1 MTDSEVLQLRSV
13 AHTDPGLHRSNNED
27 SGYVSARLLVVADGM
42 GGHAYGEVASSTAV
56 SVLAELDKSV
66 PWPPATPGS
75 NDSSPP
81 TDEATEEVGEDG
93 EDGPTEPGPPSESP
107 TDERPADENPTDDLP
122 AAEDPAAEDPVAQDP
137 VAQDLADEDPAAE
150 DPDLLEALGGAI
162 REIGDRLTSLA
173 QQDSD
178 LATMGTTV
186 TAFMWDGGMRLAIAH
201 IGDSRAY
208 LLRDDQF
215 GQLTRDHTLVQSL
228 VDEGKLTPEQAA
240 VHPRRSVL
248 MRALQSGGTSEPD
261 LYYWQAQPGDRYLLC
276 SDGLSDVIPDELI
289 GQVLA
294 SVPDPD
300 DAAATFIDLAKQGG
314 GPDNITCVIA
324 DLVASS
330 AAPMTEPLIIG
341 AAEANVAASPQAN

>member
-56 SVLAELDKSV
+56 GILAELDK
-66 PWPPATPGS
+66 T
-75 NDSSPP
+75 
-81 TDEATEEVGEDG
+81 
-93 EDGPTEPGPPSESP
+93 
-107 TDERPADENPTDDLP
+107 LP
-122 AAEDPAAEDPVAQDP
+122 AEVSEG
-137 VAQDLADEDPAAE
+137 EE
-150 DPDLLEALGGAI
+150 SPDLLEALGDAI
-162 REIGDRLTSLA
+162 KEIGDRLTNLA
-173 QQDSD
+173 QEDAE

-186 TAFMWDGGMRLAIAH
+186 TAFLWDGESQFAIAH

-208 LLRDDQF
+208 LLRGDQY

-261 LYYWQAQPGDRYLLC
+261 LYYWQAEPGDRYLLC
-276 SDGLSDVIPDELI
+276 SDGLSDVVPDELV

-294 SVPDPD
+294 SIPDPD

-314 GPDNITCVIA
+314 GPDNITCIIA
-324 DLVASS
+324 DLVTSS
-330 AAPMTEPLIIG
+330 AEPISEPLIIG
-341 AAEANVAASPQAN
+341 AAESQVVVEPEPEPANGG

>member
-1 MTDSEVLQLRSV
+1 MTDSAEGAGPLQEVGNDGVLQLRSV

-27 SGYVSARLLVVADGM
+27 SGYLSARLLVVADGM
-42 GGHAYGEVASSTAV
+42 GGHAYGEVASSTAI
-56 SVLAELDKSV
+56 SILAEMDKHV
-66 PWPPATPGS
+66 PWPTAS
-75 NDSSPP
+75 DDSEV
-81 TDEATEEVGEDG
+81 EA
-93 EDGPTEPGPPSESP
+93 
-107 TDERPADENPTDDLP
+107 
-122 AAEDPAAEDPVAQDP
+122 
-137 VAQDLADEDPAAE
+137 
-150 DPDLLEALGGAI
+150 PDLLEVLGEAI
-162 REIGDRLTSLA
+162 REIGDRLTDLA
-173 QQDSD
+173 QEDAE

-186 TAFMWDGGMRLAIAH
+186 TAFMWDGGSQLAIAH

-208 LLRDDQF
+208 LLRGEQY

-248 MRALQSGGTSEPD
+248 MRALQSGGASEPD
-261 LYYWQAQPGDRYLLC
+261 LYYWQAEPGDRYLLC

-300 DAAATFIDLAKQGG
+300 DAATTFIDLAKQGG

-324 DLVASS
+324 DLVTSS
-330 AAPMTEPLIIG
+330 AEPISTPLIIG
-341 AAEANVAASPQAN
+341 AAESQATVAEAANGA

>member
-1 MTDSEVLQLRSV
+1 MTDSAEGAGPRQAVEDDGVLQLRSV
-13 AHTDPGLHRSNNED
+13 AHTDPGLHRTNNED

-42 GGHAYGEVASSTAV
+42 GGHAYGEVASSTAI
-56 SVLAELDKSV
+56 SILAEMDKSL
-66 PWPPATPGS
+66 PWSTTPI
-75 NDSSPP
+75 
-81 TDEATEEVGEDG
+81 E
-93 EDGPTEPGPPSESP
+93 PTEDAEA
-107 TDERPADENPTDDLP
+107 EPAPE
-122 AAEDPAAEDPVAQDP
+122 
-137 VAQDLADEDPAAE
+137 
-150 DPDLLEALGGAI
+150 PDLLEALGGAI
-162 REIGDRLTSLA
+162 SEIGDRLTNLA
-173 QQDSD
+173 QEDAE

-186 TAFMWDGGMRLAIAH
+186 TAFMWDGASQMAIAH

-208 LLRDDQF
+208 LLRGDQY

-248 MRALQSGGTSEPD
+248 MRALQSGGASEPD
-261 LYYWQAQPGDRYLLC
+261 LYYWQAEPGDRYLLC
-276 SDGLSDVIPDELI
+276 SDGLSDVVPDELI
-289 GQVLA
+289 GQVLS

-330 AAPMTEPLIIG
+330 ADPMTEPLIIG
-341 AAEANVAASPQAN
+341 AAESQSLSGSAQGD

>member
-42 GGHAYGEVASSTAV
+42 GGHAYGEVASSTAI
-56 SVLAELDKSV
+56 SILANLDKSV
-66 PWPPATPGS
+66 PWPPAAPVDETS
-75 NDSSPP
+75 DSEAAAPDASP
-81 TDEATEEVGEDG
+81 DSEA
-93 EDGPTEPGPPSESP
+93 
-107 TDERPADENPTDDLP
+107 PADPETSTYSKASTNPD
-122 AAEDPAAEDPVAQDP
+122 
-137 VAQDLADEDPAAE
+137 E
-150 DPDLLEALGGAI
+150 DPDLLDALGGAI

-186 TAFMWDGGMRLAIAH
+186 TAFMWDGGTQLAIAH

-294 SVPDPD
+294 SIPDPD

-341 AAEANVAASPQAN
+341 AAESNAATTLPHE

>member
-27 SGYVSARLLVVADGM
+27 SGYVSARLLAVADGM

-56 SVLAELDKSV
+56 NVLADLDKSV
-66 PWPPATPGS
+66 PWPRSA
-75 NDSSPP
+75 DDESS
-81 TDEATEEVGEDG
+81 TDESSTEED
-93 EDGPTEPGPPSESP
+93 S
-107 TDERPADENPTDDLP
+107 AD
-122 AAEDPAAEDPVAQDP
+122 
-137 VAQDLADEDPAAE
+137 E

-186 TAFMWDGGMRLAIAH
+186 TAFMWDGGTRLAVAH

-294 SVPDPD
+294 SIPDPD

-330 AAPMTEPLIIG
+330 APPITEPLIIG
-341 AAEANVAASPQAN
+341 AAESNVTTSPQGN

>member
-1 MTDSEVLQLRSV
+1 MTDGEVLQLRSV

-56 SVLAELDKSV
+56 GILAELDKSL
-66 PWPPATPGS
+66 PPMGS
-75 NDSSPP
+75 G
-81 TDEATEEVGEDG
+81 DEG
-93 EDGPTEPGPPSESP
+93 
-107 TDERPADENPTDDLP
+107 
-122 AAEDPAAEDPVAQDP
+122 
-137 VAQDLADEDPAAE
+137 
-150 DPDLLEALGGAI
+150 PDLLDALGEAI
-162 REIGDRLTSLA
+162 RDIGDQLTTLA
-173 QQDSD
+173 QDD
-178 LATMGTTV
+178 PELATMGTTV
-186 TAFMWDGGMRLAIAH
+186 TAFMWDGGNQLAIAH

-208 LLRDDQF
+208 LLRGDQY

-228 VDEGKLTPEQAA
+228 VDEGKITAEQAA

-248 MRALQSGGTSEPD
+248 MRALQSGGASEPD
-261 LYYWQAQPGDRYLLC
+261 LYYWQAEPGDRYLLC
-276 SDGLSDVIPDELI
+276 SDGLTDVVPDELI

-294 SVPDPD
+294 SIPDPD

-330 AAPMTEPLIIG
+330 ADPITEPLIIG
-341 AAEANVAASPQAN
+341 AAETQPQIAEPANGG

>member
-42 GGHAYGEVASSTAV
+42 GGHAYGEVASSTAI
-56 SVLAELDKSV
+56 SILAELDKTLPTSV
-66 PWPPATPGS
+66 PEGE
-75 NDSSPP
+75 
-81 TDEATEEVGEDG
+81 EA
-93 EDGPTEPGPPSESP
+93 
-107 TDERPADENPTDDLP
+107 
-122 AAEDPAAEDPVAQDP
+122 
-137 VAQDLADEDPAAE
+137 
-150 DPDLLEALGGAI
+150 PDLIEALGGAI
-162 REIGDRLTSLA
+162 KEIGDRLTDLA
-173 QQDSD
+173 QEDAE

-186 TAFMWDGGMRLAIAH
+186 TAFLWDGESQFAVAH

-208 LLRDDQF
+208 LLRGDQY

-261 LYYWQAQPGDRYLLC
+261 LYYWQAEPGDRYLLC
-276 SDGLSDVIPDELI
+276 SDGLSDVVPDELI

-294 SVPDPD
+294 SIPDPD

-330 AAPMTEPLIIG
+330 AEPITEPLIIG
-341 AAEANVAASPQAN
+341 AAESQVGVEPEPANGG

>member
-1 MTDSEVLQLRSV
+1 MTDSEVLQLRAV

-56 SVLAELDKSV
+56 GILAEMDKSLAWPV
-66 PWPPATPGS
+66 PSAPV
-75 NDSSPP
+75 
-81 TDEATEEVGEDG
+81 E
-93 EDGPTEPGPPSESP
+93 
-107 TDERPADENPTDDLP
+107 ADESLEADVEAPDPEPTT
-122 AAEDPAAEDPVAQDP
+122 
-137 VAQDLADEDPAAE
+137 
-150 DPDLLEALGGAI
+150 DPDLLEALGDAI
-162 REIGDRLTSLA
+162 TDIGDSLTTLA
-173 QQDSD
+173 QEDAE
-178 LATMGTTV
+178 LASMGTTV
-186 TAFMWDGGMRLAIAH
+186 TALMWDGGAKFAIAH

-208 LLRDDQF
+208 LLRGDQY

-248 MRALQSGGTSEPD
+248 MRALQSGGNSEPD
-261 LYYWQAQPGDRYLLC
+261 LYYWQGQPGDRYLLC
-276 SDGLSDVIPDELI
+276 SDGLTDVVPDDLI

-314 GPDNITCVIA
+314 GPDNITCIIA
-324 DLVASS
+324 DLVTSS
-330 AAPMTEPLIIG
+330 ADPITEPLIIG
-341 AAEANVAASPQAN
+341 AAQSGAAAAPANSGE

>member
-1 MTDSEVLQLRSV
+1 MTDDGVLQLRSV

-42 GGHAYGEVASSTAV
+42 GGHAYGEVASSTAI
-56 SVLAELDKSV
+56 SILADLDKSL
-66 PWPPATPGS
+66 PWPPQEPSPEPSPEAES
-75 NDSSPP
+75 EADSSS
-81 TDEATEEVGEDG
+81 DSEAK
-93 EDGPTEPGPPSESP
+93 P
-107 TDERPADENPTDDLP
+107 
-122 AAEDPAAEDPVAQDP
+122 
-137 VAQDLADEDPAAE
+137 E
-150 DPDLLEALGGAI
+150 DPDLLEALGEAI
-162 REIGDRLTSLA
+162 KDIGDRLTNLA

-186 TAFMWDGGMRLAIAH
+186 TAFLWDGGMQLAIAH

-248 MRALQSGGTSEPD
+248 MRALQSGGASDPD

-294 SVPDPD
+294 SIPDPD
-300 DAAATFIDLAKQGG
+300 DAATTFIDLAKQGG

-324 DLVASS
+324 DLVTSTAD
-330 AAPMTEPLIIG
+330 PLTEPLIIG
-341 AAEANVAASPQAN
+341 AAESGATISPQAN

>member
-13 AHTDPGLHRSNNED
+13 AHTDPGLHRTNNED
-27 SGYVSARLLVVADGM
+27 SAYVSARLLIVADGM
-42 GGHAYGEVASSTAV
+42 GGHAYGEVASSTAI
-56 SVLAELDKSV
+56 SILADLDKTV
-66 PWPPATPGS
+66 PDVDP
-75 NDSSPP
+75 
-81 TDEATEEVGEDG
+81 EAE
-93 EDGPTEPGPPSESP
+93 
-107 TDERPADENPTDDLP
+107 A
-122 AAEDPAAEDPVAQDP
+122 
-137 VAQDLADEDPAAE
+137 
-150 DPDLLEALGGAI
+150 PDLLEALGGAI
-162 REIGDRLTSLA
+162 NEIADRLTNLA
-173 QQDSD
+173 QEDAE

-186 TAFMWDGGMRLAIAH
+186 TAFMWDGGTQMAIAH

-208 LLRDDQF
+208 LLRGDQY

-261 LYYWQAQPGDRYLLC
+261 LYYWQAEPGDRYLLC
-276 SDGLSDVIPDELI
+276 SDGLTDVVPDDLI

-294 SVPDPD
+294 SIPDPD

-324 DLVASS
+324 DLVTSS
-330 AAPMTEPLIIG
+330 AEPISEPLIIG
-341 AAEANVAASPQAN
+341 AAESGTAVSPQTAN

>member
-1 MTDSEVLQLRSV
+1 MTDSAEGAGPRQAVENDGVLQLRSV
-13 AHTDPGLHRSNNED
+13 AHTDPGLHRTNNED

-42 GGHAYGEVASSTAV
+42 GGHAYGEVASSTAI
-56 SVLAELDKSV
+56 SILAEMDKNL
-66 PWPPATPGS
+66 PWST
-75 NDSSPP
+75 
-81 TDEATEEVGEDG
+81 T
-93 EDGPTEPGPPSESP
+93 PTEPTE
-107 TDERPADENPTDDLP
+107 DVEAEPAPE
-122 AAEDPAAEDPVAQDP
+122 
-137 VAQDLADEDPAAE
+137 
-150 DPDLLEALGGAI
+150 PDLLEALGGAI
-162 REIGDRLTSLA
+162 SEIGDRLTNLA
-173 QQDSD
+173 QEDAE

-186 TAFMWDGGMRLAIAH
+186 TAFMWDGASQMAIAH

-208 LLRDDQF
+208 LLRGDQY

-248 MRALQSGGTSEPD
+248 MRALQSGGASEPD
-261 LYYWQAQPGDRYLLC
+261 LYYWQAEPGDRYLLC
-276 SDGLSDVIPDELI
+276 SDGLSDVVPDELI
-289 GQVLA
+289 GQVLS

-330 AAPMTEPLIIG
+330 ADPMTEPLIIG
-341 AAEANVAASPQAN
+341 AAESQSLSGSAQGD

>member
-1 MTDSEVLQLRSV
+1 MTDSAEGAGPRQEVHNDGVLQLRSV

-27 SGYVSARLLVVADGM
+27 SGYLSARLLVVADGM
-42 GGHAYGEVASSTAV
+42 GGHAYGEVASSTAI
-56 SVLAELDKSV
+56 SILAEMDKHV
-66 PWPPATPGS
+66 PWP
-75 NDSSPP
+75 
-81 TDEATEEVGEDG
+81 TDTDTDTE
-93 EDGPTEPGPPSESP
+93 S
-107 TDERPADENPTDDLP
+107 
-122 AAEDPAAEDPVAQDP
+122 
-137 VAQDLADEDPAAE
+137 
-150 DPDLLEALGGAI
+150 PDLLEVLGEAI
-162 REIGDRLTSLA
+162 REIGDRLTDLA
-173 QQDSD
+173 QEDAE

-186 TAFMWDGGMRLAIAH
+186 TAFMWDGANQLAIGH
-201 IGDSRAY
+201 IGDSRGY
-208 LLRDDQF
+208 LLRGDQY

-248 MRALQSGGTSEPD
+248 MRALQSGGASEPD
-261 LYYWQAQPGDRYLLC
+261 LYYWQAEPGDRYLLC

-324 DLVASS
+324 DLVTSS
-330 AAPMTEPLIIG
+330 AAPMSTPLIIG
-341 AAEANVAASPQAN
+341 AAESQATVAEATNGG

>member
-27 SGYVSARLLVVADGM
+27 SGYVSARLLVIADGM
-42 GGHAYGEVASSTAV
+42 GGHAYGEVASSTAI
-56 SVLAELDKSV
+56 SILADLDKSL
-66 PWPPATPGS
+66 PWPPAKADPD
-75 NDSSPP
+75 NDSG
-81 TDEATEEVGEDG
+81 DEG
-93 EDGPTEPGPPSESP
+93 
-107 TDERPADENPTDDLP
+107 
-122 AAEDPAAEDPVAQDP
+122 
-137 VAQDLADEDPAAE
+137 
-150 DPDLLEALGGAI
+150 PDLLEALGEAI
-162 REIGDRLTSLA
+162 KNIGDRLTNLA
-173 QQDSD
+173 QHDSD

-186 TAFMWDGGMRLAIAH
+186 TAFLWDGDMRFAIAH

-208 LLRDDQF
+208 LLRDDEF

-228 VDEGKLTPEQAA
+228 VDEGKLTQEQAA

-330 AAPMTEPLIIG
+330 APPITEPVIIG
-341 AAEANVAASPQAN
+341 AAESNVTTSTQGN